1 MSKSLQSV
9 WTGYYLD
16 GQSAH
21 RQDVTVQLQHYGL
34 CITTESGRTYIW
46 PYETVR
52 QTHGTCMGEQVRLQ
66 RHEAVPESLV
76 IPHRTFLTALQQR
89 APQIT
94 SLPFP
99 PQQHTRRLLYTCVA
113 ASATLGILASLY
125 LWGIPALAGL
135 VAAYLPV
142 AWEERLGQSIVQH
155 LAPEI
160 RRCTD
165 PLRLRIIEEIMA
177 TLTAPLADQPYT
189 LRLLVVDD
197 ATLNAFAAPGGY
209 IVLFRGLLTHTRSAE
224 ELAGVLAHEM
234 QHILQRHATRLLLQ
248 HASTGML
255 LSALRGETRNGLGY
269 GLESARLLAALRY
282 SRQMEEEADIA
293 GMQLLQAAGIDAKGM
308 ITLFATLKEASGDY
322 PSFLTYVSTHP
333 SPETRLQRLTAL
345 ASTIPRPTTKLL
357 PNYDWHDINNVCQ
370 SAP

>member
-1 MSKSLQSV
+1 M
-9 WTGYYLD
+9 D
-16 GQSAH
+16 GQSAC
-21 RQDVTVQLQHYGL
+21 RQDVTVQLQHHGL
-34 CITTESGRTYIW
+34 CITTASGRIYVW

-52 QTHGTCMGEQVRLQ
+52 QTHGTCMGEQVRLE
-66 RHEAVPESLV
+66 RNEAAPESLV
-76 IPHRTFLTALQQR
+76 IPHRAFLTALHQR
-89 APQIT
+89 APQTT
-94 SLPFP
+94 SLGSP
-99 PQQHTRRLLYTCVA
+99 PRHRARRLLYTCVA
-113 ASATLGILASLY
+113 ASAALAILASLY

-135 VAAYLPV
+135 VAAHVPV

-165 PLRLRIIEEIMA
+165 PLRLRIIAEIMA

-197 ATLNAFAAPGGY
+197 AALNAFAAPGGY
-209 IVLFRGLLTHTRSAE
+209 IVLFRGLLAHTHSAE

-255 LSALRGETRNGLGY
+255 LSALRGEAHNGLGY
-269 GLESARLLAALRY
+269 GLESARLLGALRY
-282 SRQMEEEADIA
+282 SRRMEEEADIA
-293 GMQLLQAAGIDAKGM
+293 GMQLLQAAGVDARGM
-308 ITLFATLKEASGDY
+308 ITLFATLKEASEDY
-322 PSFLTYVSTHP
+322 PAFLTYVSTHP

-370 SAP
+370 NAP